1 MLSIGIGQYEEG
13 PTGVTVF
20 RFARKVMAAV
30 DVRGGA
36 PGTVNTDYLRL
47 GYDKSELDAI
57 VLSGGSWYGL
67 ESTTAVASA
76 LKDDG
81 VRDGRWSN
89 LALTAGAIVYD
100 FGDRRLNEIY
110 PDKRLAQAA
119 ARATRPGVFPLGAQ
133 GAGRYVK
140 TGVIFGC
147 GGYSGQGGA
156 FRQIGNLKIAAFAV
170 VNAGGVVTR
179 RDGSFAACYAD
190 PAWGAVTRTSA
201 IIAKA
206 VGKSIDE
213 SARRNTTISLV
224 VTNQKMSPAELQRL
238 AVQVHT
244 SMARAIQPFATEGDG
259 DVLYAVSTGEIDAPA
274 AGSIVSAGIGLVASE
289 VMWDAI
295 LASVPEQVASAVP
308 DPVRHNSAA
317 ALRALAGTYRF
328 SDEASLAV
336 TVEGGMLYAQAL
348 GQRDVYGIGRSAPVM
363 LQAARSPDGR
373 PLFMLPGRYPL
384 SLRFDGG
391 GALVLNPGT
400 WQQVGRQQ

>member
-20 RFARKVMAAV
+20 RFGRKVMAAV

-47 GYDKSELDAI
+47 GYDRNELDAI

-119 ARATRPGVFPLGAQ
+119 ARATRPGVFPQGAQ

-140 TGVIFGC
+140 TGVVFGC

-201 IIAKA
+201 IIAQA

-274 AGSIVSAGIGLVASE
+274 AGNIVSAGVGLVASE

-308 DPVRHNSAA
+308 DPLRRYSAA
-317 ALRALAGTYRF
+317 ELRALAGTYRF
-328 SDEASLAV
+328 SDAASLAV
-336 TVEGGMLYAQAL
+336 TVAGGMLYAQAL
-348 GQRDVYGIGRSAPVM
+348 GQRDVYGIGRSVPVM
-363 LQAARSPDGR
+363 LQAAKPPDGR

-384 SLRFDGG
+384 SLRFDAG

-400 WQQVGRQQ
+400 WQQVGRRQ